1 MNENPSSPNFN
12 LETALKD
19 LEEIVSHMEK
29 DVLSI
34 ESALSEFEKG
44 IRLIRR
50 SQKALQEAEQK
61 VSQLIQKNGETT
73 LEPYSIE
80 ESES

>member
-1 MNENPSSPNFN
+1 MNENPSQPNFN

-44 IRLIRR
+44 IRLIRC

-73 LEPYSIE
+73 LEPYAIE